1 VSGAAPPRIRIVLVD
16 DHPVFVKGLQALFRG
31 EPDLEVVATCRTGT
45 EGLVAIREHRP
56 DIVVL
61 DIRMPDLDGFGM
73 LRAMDGDARSP
84 RVILLA
90 AEIGEHAT
98 VEAVRLGVHGIVL
111 KDMPAHLLLECVRK
125 VHAGERWM
133 EKKSAGR
140 AMAGMVQRETA
151 LREVSRVLTGREI
164 EVVQMLARG
173 LRSSTIAAE
182 LHISEGTVKTHLHRI
197 YEKLGVD
204 GRVNLIL
211 LAREKGLA

>member
-1 VSGAAPPRIRIVLVD
+1 VKSSTPPRIRIVLVD
-16 DHPVFVKGLQALFRG
+16 DHPVVVKGLQTLFRG

-45 EGLVAIREHRP
+45 EGLAAVREHRP

-84 RVILLA
+84 RVILLT
-90 AEIGEHAT
+90 AEIDERAT

-125 VHAGERWM
+125 VHAGEHWVERR
-133 EKKSAGR
+133 SVGR
-140 AMAGMVQRETA
+140 AMASLVQRETA
-151 LREVSRVLTGREI
+151 LHEVSRILTAREL
-164 EVVQMLARG
+164 EVVRMLARG
-173 LRSSTIAAE
+173 LRSAGIASE
-182 LHISEGTVKTHLHRI
+182 LHISEATVKTHLHRI

-204 GRVNLIL
+204 GRVSLIL
-211 LAREKGLA
+211 LAQEKGLA